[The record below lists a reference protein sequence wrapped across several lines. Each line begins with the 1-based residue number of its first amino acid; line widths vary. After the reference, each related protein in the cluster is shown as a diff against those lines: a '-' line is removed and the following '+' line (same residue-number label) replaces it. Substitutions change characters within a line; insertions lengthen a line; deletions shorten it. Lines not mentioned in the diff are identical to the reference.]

1 MTTKPEPSPEI
12 DEVERCRRARRSLEQ
27 THGELDGLCDWIEAL
42 QQQRKTKRTSTAG
55 RKSSRVSSQTA
66 RKR

>member
-1 MTTKPEPSPEI
+1 MKWNAAAEHAGT
-12 DEVERCRRARRSLEQ
+12 LEQ

-42 QQQRKTKRTSTAG
+42 QQQRKTKQRSPAG

>member
-1 MTTKPEPSPEI
+1 MTLTPNPSPEI
-12 DEVERCRRARRSLEQ
+12 DEVERCRRARRTLEQ
-27 THGELDGLCDWIEAL
+27 THGGLDGLCDWIEAL
-42 QQQRKTKRTSTAG
+42 QQQRKTKQTSPAG